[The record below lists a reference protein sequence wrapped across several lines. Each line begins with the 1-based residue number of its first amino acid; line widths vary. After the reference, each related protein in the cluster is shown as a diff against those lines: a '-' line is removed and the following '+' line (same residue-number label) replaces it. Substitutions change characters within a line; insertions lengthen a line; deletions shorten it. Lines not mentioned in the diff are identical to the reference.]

1 MTTVEELIIEHY
13 GVKGQKWGVRRKRG
27 SGGRVSDD
35 FRDSREITRKP
46 VSQLS
51 NEQIRKANDR
61 LTLEQNFNRMNA
73 DTVKKGHL
81 KTKELLGIAATG
93 ITIYN
98 MVHSPAGQ
106 AAISAGKRLLGPSL
120 KAGVRTIGK

>member
-13 GVKGQKWGVRRKRG
+13 GVKGQKWGVRRRRG

-35 FRDSREITRKP
+35 HREVRELTRKP
-46 VSQLS
+46 TSQLS

-73 DTVKKGHL
+73 DTVKRGHL
-81 KTKELLGIAATG
+81 KTKELLGIAATAV
-93 ITIYN
+93 TVYN

-106 AAISAGKRLLGPSL
+106 AAIRAGKAFIGPSL
-120 KAGVRTIGK
+120 RAGVKTIGK